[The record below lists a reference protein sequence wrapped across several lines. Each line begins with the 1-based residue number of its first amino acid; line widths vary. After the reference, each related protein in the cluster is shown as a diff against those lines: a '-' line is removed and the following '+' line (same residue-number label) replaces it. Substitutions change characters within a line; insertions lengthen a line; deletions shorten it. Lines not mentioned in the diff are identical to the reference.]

1 MHGVVS
7 FAKAVESGGVGLK
20 AAGRIIQLFKLIK
33 AGICLLATDAC
44 IHFTSPMTSFYL
56 LTVQAA
62 WSMACVYDHSR

>member
-20 AAGRIIQLFKLIK
+20 AAARIIQLFKLK
-33 AGICLLATDAC
+33 PESSLLATDAC